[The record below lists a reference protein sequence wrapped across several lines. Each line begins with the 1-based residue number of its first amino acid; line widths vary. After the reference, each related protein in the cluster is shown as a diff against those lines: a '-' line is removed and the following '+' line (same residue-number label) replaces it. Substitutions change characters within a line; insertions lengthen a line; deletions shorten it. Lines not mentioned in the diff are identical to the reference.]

1 MCMVTT
7 QIQRLSK
14 IPNKLWT
21 LKERMAYIKLIET
34 ETVRTSPTGK
44 KIYLGKDKITDSI
57 YKPIILQS

>member
-57 YKPIILQS
+57 YKPIIL

>member
-57 YKPIILQS
+57 YKPITLQS